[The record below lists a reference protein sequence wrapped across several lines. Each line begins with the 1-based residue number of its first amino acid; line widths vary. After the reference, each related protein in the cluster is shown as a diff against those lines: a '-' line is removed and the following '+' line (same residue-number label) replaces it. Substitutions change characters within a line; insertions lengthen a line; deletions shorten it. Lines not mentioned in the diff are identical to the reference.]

1 LYEVRF
7 EGIQIFVPAD
17 HPELGSSRARAVQ
30 MASLLN
36 GLLDDGVQLYEVQLS
51 ADKRAVLLKGREVA
65 RITEQ
70 DAQLAGKSVEA
81 LAEATRE
88 AIRRLLWSDA
98 VRMSF

>member
-1 LYEVRF
+1 
-7 EGIQIFVPAD
+7 
-17 HPELGSSRARAVQ
+17 
-30 MASLLN
+30 
-36 GLLDDGVQLYEVQLS
+36 
-51 ADKRAVLLKGREVA
+51 VLLKGREVA